1 VRAQPAREA
10 PGSKPLFGVRWW
22 ALLVGSLPLLGILW
36 TAYRAPDW
44 LEPQRL
50 SVRLEPGQSVVLG
63 REALWAP
70 QADGEHIALRREA
83 DGAWRLTNVSPNKRV
98 LWRPASGVGHAAI
111 REWPLAA
118 GAAFAVGAKT
128 FVVLAA
134 ENRWLVLQDGG
145 SRWEFDGVRL
155 RRDGQPLPECLQS
168 WRIRFRA
175 WLGDLGLPHGLARR
189 PLRLGGG
196 VYCAD
201 RLGLAGVPVDAAL
214 IESTGEGFAL
224 CPGGGARWE
233 DAPVTVAVGTP
244 DAESLWQRSV
254 ALNDGDRLLVGR
266 TEYRVSRSSP
276 TLEFAVLARP
286 QRWLASA
293 PPPVVSPPVT
303 VAWGPV
309 AWWWPSDPQRFDG
322 RLALAWS
329 LPALGLVW
337 LGWRRGRPA
346 IGESARIALAL
357 VLAGACFGLHWQA
370 SSAPVLWPYLVA
382 WPALAIWLGTVRSPW
397 SVRLLAVL
405 ALLLGGGLVALLQ
418 LGAGAGDAGWQRYGG
433 SGAALAGGF
442 GWLAWA
448 GWNARRRLRWLWC
461 DERSARYGLPLLGA
475 GSLALLAAQVVAGD
489 EGGWRGWQPF
499 ELTKLML
506 VVAAAYPLALRARS
520 RLHGWSFA
528 RSAPWLLF
536 LGPLILLLA
545 VCGFA
550 LAFLRDFSPLVL
562 LALWSLLLVWAYL
575 RAHPLPAWRRA
586 GQMTVIVLAL
596 ALVVGLNWLRERP
609 DAIPLGFQADRLRV
623 WAAPER
629 YPHAG
634 YQLRRALDA
643 IRAGGWGGTVWSQ
656 PMNGRAMAVPVVE
669 SDFAPSFFLNRYGGL
684 AGLMLAGIQAGF
696 IAMLIAVADRTL
708 ARYEPA
714 ARRPAMLAGFVYF
727 TLYGG
732 AALLGAHFLV
742 SWGTNLGFLPVMGQP
757 MPLLSAGGSHL
768 VLFAL
773 PVVAL
778 AVAVEEKSHEHPV

>member
-1 VRAQPAREA
+1 MRVQPGCRT
-10 PGSKPLFGVRWW
+10 PGSKPLFGARWW
-22 ALLVGSLPLLGILW
+22 ALLIGWLPLLGILW

-50 SVRLEPGQSVVLG
+50 AVRLEPGQSVTLG

-70 QADGEHIALRREA
+70 QADGEHITLRRET
-83 DGAWRLTNVSPNKRV
+83 DGAWRLANVSPSKRV
-98 LWRPASGVGHAAI
+98 LWRSASGAEHVPI
-111 REWPLAA
+111 REWPVRV
-118 GAAFAVGAKT
+118 GAAFAVGTKT
-128 FVVLAA
+128 FLALTA
-134 ENRWLVLQDGG
+134 EDRRLVLQDGD

-155 RRDGQPLPECLQS
+155 RRDGELLPECHQNWRARVRS
-168 WRIRFRA
+168 W
-175 WLGDLGLPHGLARR
+175 LAESGVLYELFRR

-201 RLGLAGVPVDAAL
+201 RLGLAEVPIDAAL
-214 IESTGEGFAL
+214 IESTDKGFAL
-224 CPGGGARWE
+224 CPGGGARW
-233 DAPVTVAVGTP
+233 DDVPVTVAVGTP
-244 DAESLWQRSV
+244 GAESLWQRSV
-254 ALNDGDRLLVGR
+254 ALNDGDRLIVGR
-266 TEYRVSRSSP
+266 TEYRVTRSSP
-276 TLEFAVLARP
+276 VLEFAVLARP
-286 QRWLASA
+286 QRWLSGA
-293 PPPVVSPPVT
+293 PLPITSPPVA
-303 VAWGPV
+303 VEWGPV
-309 AWWWPSDPQRFDG
+309 AWWWPADPQRFDG

-337 LGWRRGRPA
+337 LGWRRGRPV

-357 VLAGACFGLHWQA
+357 ALAGTCLGLHWKV
-370 SSAPVLWPYLVA
+370 SSVPVLWPYLLA
-382 WPALAIWLGTVRSPW
+382 WPALAVWLGTVRSPW
-397 SVRLLAVL
+397 SVRLLVVL

-433 SGAALAGGF
+433 SGAALAGAF
-442 GWLAWA
+442 GWSAWA
-448 GWNARRRLRWLWC
+448 GWNARRRLGWLWR

-499 ELTKLML
+499 ELTKLVL

-520 RLHGWSFA
+520 RLHGWSLDL
-528 RSAPWLLF
+528 SAPWLLY
-536 LGPLILLLA
+536 LAPLTLLLA

-575 RAHPLPAWRRA
+575 RAHPLPAWRRV
-586 GQMTVIVLAL
+586 GQMTVVALAL
-596 ALVVGLNWLRERP
+596 ALALGLSWLRERA

-643 IRAGGWGGTVWSQ
+643 IRDGGWGGTVWSRSS
-656 PMNGRAMAVPVVE
+656 NGRAMAVPVVE
-669 SDFAPSFFLNRYGGL
+669 SDFAPSFYLSRYGGL
-684 AGLMLAGIQAGF
+684 AGLVLAGIQAGF

-708 ARYEPA
+708 ARYDPA
-714 ARRPAMLAGFVYF
+714 ARRPAILAGFVYF
-727 TLYGG
+727 SLYGG